1 MTRCIGFF
9 FRVALML
16 SFAGCGQ
23 PRSAS
28 VPEISLPPAS
38 LSVWERTDASAEGL
52 ESGFEGLGD
61 PAVQSASE
69 LIGTALEIYSW
80 FAKGGLPLAQRTRIL
95 VNPQTGE
102 EEIYQLVDSPYFSNR
117 EQLEKYLNNF
127 FSEEI
132 VQSLLER
139 YPVCRDIEGELYM
152 LVADEDQA
160 VFLKDVAFSIEEE
173 TESFIRL
180 SAVVSDEEDPKK
192 TQRYEFVC
200 QQIEGKWIFTTFA
213 YDWQ

>member
-1 MTRCIGFF
+1 
-9 FRVALML
+9 
-16 SFAGCGQ
+16 
-23 PRSAS
+23 
-28 VPEISLPPAS
+28 
-38 LSVWERTDASAEGL
+38 
-52 ESGFEGLGD
+52 
-61 PAVQSASE
+61 
-69 LIGTALEIYSW
+69 
-80 FAKGGLPLAQRTRIL
+80 
-95 VNPQTGE
+95 
-102 EEIYQLVDSPYFSNR
+102 
-117 EQLEKYLNNF
+117 
-127 FSEEI
+127 
-132 VQSLLER
+132 
-139 YPVCRDIEGELYM
+139 M